1 MFRLLNLFCV
11 SLALAGFS
19 LSQVPVS
26 KPLSPPTSAPAA
38 VEEAD
43 AARPQASSSTRVET
57 GSVKDAAPAGGSA
70 KAEESK
76 AEGSKIDTSRPPQP
90 GAALTAD
97 KKVYTIGPED
107 SLYVRVW
114 HEPDLSGTLDVRPDG
129 YISMQLIGEMKVD
142 GMSLSELSA
151 AITKRLQDF
160 IKNPE
165 VNVQLLRVNSKKYT
179 IQGEVNRPG
188 SYPLTGP
195 VTILEA
201 LVNASGFRDFAN
213 TKKIYLLRG
222 SQRFNF
228 NYKQVSKGKNLE
240 QNIQVQNGDQ
250 IFVP

>member
-1 MFRLLNLFCV
+1 MFRALNLFCL
-11 SLALAGFS
+11 SLAFAGFS

-26 KPLSPPTSAPAA
+26 KPLPPPTSAPSSVDNAGAA
-38 VEEAD
+38 PHADGEA
-43 AARPQASSSTRVET
+43 
-57 GSVKDAAPAGGSA
+57 VKDAAPVSA
-70 KAEESK
+70 APARAEESTNDAPK
-76 AEGSKIDTSRPPQP
+76 VDLSHAPKGVT
-90 GAALTAD
+90 GVD

-142 GMSLSELSA
+142 GLTLSELSA

-188 SYPLTGP
+188 TYPLTGP

-201 LVNASGFRDFAN
+201 LVNAAGFRDFAN

-228 NYKQVSKGKNLE
+228 NYKQVSKGKSLE
-240 QNIQVQNGDQ
+240 QNIQVQNGDE

>member
-1 MFRLLNLFCV
+1 MFRALNLFSL
-11 SLALAGFS
+11 SLAFAAIS

-26 KPLSPPTSAPAA
+26 KPLSQPSGAAAA
-38 VEEAD
+38 VEAGAAGPEQNASPRGDSNVREA
-43 AARPQASSSTRVET
+43 AVPE
-57 GSVKDAAPAGGSA
+57 SA
-70 KAEESK
+70 KAEES
-76 AEGSKIDTSRPPQP
+76 AAGSPKIDTSRPVAGQ
-90 GAALTAD
+90 AAGMEKVD

-114 HEPDLSGTLDVRPDG
+114 HEPDLSGTIDVRPDG

-142 GMSLSELSA
+142 GMTLSQLSA

-165 VNVQLLRVNSKKYT
+165 VNVQLMRVNSKKYT

-188 SYPLTGP
+188 TYPLTGP

-240 QNIQVQNGDQ
+240 QNIQVQNGDE

>member
-1 MFRLLNLFCV
+1 MFRAINLFCL
-11 SLALAGFS
+11 SLAFAGFS

-26 KPLSPPTSAPAA
+26 KPLSPTNPAPAA
-38 VEEAD
+38 VEPSSTAQPE
-43 AARPQASSSTRVET
+43 ARPASRVESD
-57 GSVKDAAPAGGSA
+57 GVKEAAPATERLKPEEGDVA
-70 KAEESK
+70 KSDA
-76 AEGSKIDTSRPPQP
+76 SRPPK
-90 GAALTAD
+90 AAEPVTGE

-114 HEPDLSGTLDVRPDG
+114 HEADLSGTVDVRPDG
-129 YISMQLIGEMKVD
+129 YISMQLVGEMKVD
-142 GMSLSELSA
+142 GMTLAQLTA

-165 VNVQLLRVNSKKYT
+165 VNVQLIRVNSKKYT

-188 SYPLTGP
+188 TYPLTGP
-195 VTILEA
+195 VSILEA
-201 LVNASGFRDFAN
+201 LVNAAGFRDFAN

-228 NYKQVSKGKNLE
+228 NYKQVSKGKNLD
-240 QNIQVQNGDQ
+240 QNIQVQNGDE